1 METRDL
7 VANALQ
13 ASALLLALA
22 VAGCGGGAERND
34 AVSNDTAAATDA
46 RAYVA
51 SFVTEDV
58 ESCFKR
64 EQMERPELIAKGGPA
79 RSRAAPVRVVV
90 AVDGSGSMA
99 GRLGGQTKLDL
110 ARRAAL
116 AFVDGLPDPVET
128 SLLVFGQQG
137 SNSEAGKARSCAG
150 VDMLAPMSADRA
162 RLVDSVSNLKAVG
175 WTPLALA
182 LERAE
187 AQLQAS
193 SVAGEQ
199 IIYVVSDGEETCG
212 GDPVAVARRI
222 NTGKSRA
229 IVNVI
234 GFGLPSGEAAA
245 LKAVADAGG
254 GSFVNVANQAEY
266 DRTMAEVRESNRT
279 SRNMVSLS
287 NSASRNSLKA
297 SAASTRA
304 SLCVSNIVA
313 SESTRMSNDI
323 ANREKRGTPYPFVTE
338 ALQLQQERHRALLR
352 RGDAFSRDVLKEA
365 DAARQQMESSAAAV
379 R

>member
-1 METRDL
+1 M
-7 VANALQ
+7 
-13 ASALLLALA
+13 LAA
-22 VAGCGGGAERND
+22 AGCGGGVERND
-34 AVSNDTAAATDA
+34 AASNDSAAAMDA
-46 RAYVA
+46 RSYVA

-64 EQMERPELIAKGGPA
+64 EQMEQPVLETKGAPA
-79 RSRAAPVRVVV
+79 GARAAPVRVVV

-116 AFVDGLPDPVET
+116 TFVDGLPETVET

-150 VDMLAPMSADRA
+150 IDMLAPMSGDRA
-162 RLVDSVSNLKAVG
+162 RLVDSVSKLKAVG

-222 NTGKSRA
+222 NAGKSRA

-266 DRTMAEVRESNRT
+266 DRTIAEVRESNRT

-352 RGDAFSRDVLKEA
+352 RGDAFSRIVLKEA
-365 DAARQQMESSAAAV
+365 DAARQQMDNSAAAV

>member
-1 METRDL
+1 LSPTRFR
-7 VANALQ
+7 Q
-13 ASALLLALA
+13 FALLLALA

-51 SFVTEDV
+51 SFITEDV
-58 ESCFKR
+58 KSCFKR
-64 EQMERPELIAKGGPA
+64 EQMEQPELIAKGGPA
-79 RSRAAPVRVVV
+79 GARAAPVRVVV

-116 AFVDGLPDPVET
+116 AFVDGLPDTVET
-128 SLLVFGQQG
+128 SLLVFGQHG

-150 VDMLAPMSADRA
+150 IDMLAPMSADRA
-162 RLVDSVSNLKAVG
+162 RLVDSVSKLKAVG

-266 DRTMAEVRESNRT
+266 DRTMAQVRESNRT
-279 SRNMVSLS
+279 ARNMVSLS

-313 SESTRMSNDI
+313 SESRRMSDDI
-323 ANREKRGTPYPFVTE
+323 ADREKRGTPYPFVTE

-365 DAARQQMESSAAAV
+365 DAARQQMDNSAAAV